1 MPLALRALAATLACL
16 LVAAPASAEITDPDL
31 TCADYL
37 KTGQHKADRRTRAG
51 ASHEAATIEAKVRAF
66 CAANPK
72 MKAIDAEMTMT
83 GL

>member
-1 MPLALRALAATLACL
+1 MKRISLNLQILIGCLVGLAAVIAWSGGFFAKKVKPGKLENQAG
-16 LVAAPASAEITDPDL
+16 VAVPA
-31 TCADYL
+31 
-37 KTGQHKADRRTRAG
+37 
-51 ASHEAATIEAKVRAF
+51 EAATIEAKVRAF